1 MHFYTDHSKHKE
13 RFLKIRMAM
22 RMRIRDGHA
31 DAGRMPIRKMRR
43 YYRTI
48 SDICRIMRISASM
61 RIRKYIRM
69 ANPNVKHARRAQ
81 SPRLLVVLMIS
92 MMMISWRANYHG
104 VGEMSP

>member
-1 MHFYTDHSKHKE
+1 MYRYWSSVWVTLFECPKGVKGY
-13 RFLKIRMAM
+13 
-22 RMRIRDGHA
+22 GHA
-31 DAGRMPIRKMRR
+31 DADADAMSIQNMRR
-43 YYRTI
+43 IYCAI

-61 RIRKYIRM
+61 RIGKCNRM

>member
-1 MHFYTDHSKHKE
+1 
-13 RFLKIRMAM
+13 M

-61 RIRKYIRM
+61 RIRKYIRVANPIPNLYILHPNTKYWTFM
-69 ANPNVKHARRAQ
+69 ANICKDINC
-81 SPRLLVVLMIS
+81 
-92 MMMISWRANYHG
+92 
-104 VGEMSP
+104 